1 MPHIRYPSLFNS
13 LRPILLLST
22 GNATGGYTFSKS
34 LLMSWLYL
42 LIAAVF
48 EVGWPLG
55 FKLSGVHPERFWT
68 FIGLAI
74 VSMTLSGVFLYLAQ
88 RTIPVSTAYI
98 VWTGIGAVGTF
109 VIGIAF
115 FGDSASL
122 LRMFFAL
129 MILVGIVG
137 IELTGE

>member
-1 MPHIRYPSLFNS
+1 MCG
-13 LRPILLLST
+13 RPFAFLLST
-22 GNATGGYTFSKS
+22 
-34 LLMSWLYL
+34 LLFMSWLYL
-42 LIAAVF
+42 IVASVF

-68 FIGLAI
+68 FIALAI

-109 VIGIAF
+109 AIGILF

-137 IELTGE
+137 IELTGEQ

>member
-1 MPHIRYPSLFNS
+1 MH
-13 LRPILLLST
+13 
-22 GNATGGYTFSKS
+22 
-34 LLMSWLYL
+34 WLYL

-55 FKLSGVHPERFWT
+55 FKLSGLHPERFWLY
-68 FIGLAI
+68 IALATI
-74 VSMTLSGVFLYLAQ
+74 SMALSGVFLYLAQ

-109 VIGIAF
+109 AIGVAF

-137 IELTGE
+137 IELTD

>member
-1 MPHIRYPSLFNS
+1 
-13 LRPILLLST
+13 
-22 GNATGGYTFSKS
+22 
-34 LLMSWLYL
+34 MSWIYL
-42 LIAAVF
+42 IIASVF

-68 FIGLAI
+68 FIALAI
-74 VSMTLSGVFLYLAQ
+74 VSMALSGAFLYLAQ

-109 VIGIAF
+109 VIGILF

-137 IELTGE
+137 MELTGHD

>member
-1 MPHIRYPSLFNS
+1 MH
-13 LRPILLLST
+13 
-22 GNATGGYTFSKS
+22 
-34 LLMSWLYL
+34 WLYL

-55 FKLSGVHPERFWT
+55 FKLSGLHPERFWLY
-68 FIGLAI
+68 IALATI
-74 VSMTLSGVFLYLAQ
+74 SMALSGVFLYLAQ

-109 VIGIAF
+109 AIGVAC

-137 IELTGE
+137 IELTD

>member
-1 MPHIRYPSLFNS
+1 MYW
-13 LRPILLLST
+13 IL
-22 GNATGGYTFSKS
+22 
-34 LLMSWLYL
+34 L

-55 FKLSGVHPERFWT
+55 FKLSNVYPERFWT
-68 FIGLAI
+68 YISLA
-74 VSMTLSGVFLYLAQ
+74 VLSMTLSGVFLYFAQ
-88 RTIPVSTAYI
+88 KGIPVSTAYI

-109 VIGIAF
+109 LIGIFF
-115 FGDSASL
+115 FGDPASI

-137 IELTGE
+137 LELTSK